1 LKVKNEY
8 DITYITK
15 ITDAPEYRVG
25 ECVYFIYDTYSG
37 FTKIGTTRNSIYS
50 RFITIQKYNPGII
63 LLFTIWMSAAM
74 TFEASLHRE
83 FKKKRIF
90 SEWFDLEKKD
100 FDFITEK
107 YKNNITC
114 FKYVI

>member
-1 LKVKNEY
+1 MKKNKY

-15 ITDAPEYRVG
+15 ITDDLKYKTH

-37 FTKIGTTRNSIYS
+37 FTKIGATKNSIHL
-50 RFITIQKYNPGII
+50 RFRDIQKYNPGII
-63 LLFTIWMSAAM
+63 LLFTIEMSAAM

-83 FKKKRIF
+83 FKKRRIF
-90 SEWFDLEKKD
+90 GEWFDLVKKD

-107 YKNNITC
+107 YKDRIRC